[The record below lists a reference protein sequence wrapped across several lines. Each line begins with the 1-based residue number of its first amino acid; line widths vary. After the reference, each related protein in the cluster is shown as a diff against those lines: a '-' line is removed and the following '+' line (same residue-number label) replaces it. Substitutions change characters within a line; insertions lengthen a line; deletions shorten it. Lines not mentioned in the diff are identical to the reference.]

1 MRTNFLLFWLCT
13 VPLLGYSQLL
23 SPQVTNLAGTEMIL
37 GNQVITTSIGEPAV
51 VTLSSDQSILTQG
64 FLQPEILPCEKIEF
78 TYYPNPATDNVT
90 IMADGCDVLI
100 ESLQLVDL
108 WGRTLYAGKLTRLN
122 QLYVG
127 DLSQGMYIVY
137 LTLSNQTKYSIQLI
151 KISE

>member
-1 MRTNFLLFWLCT
+1 MRAIFLLFWLYT
-13 VPLLGYSQLL
+13 IPLLGYGQLL

-37 GNQVITTSIGEPAV
+37 GNQVITSSIGEPAV

-90 IMADGCDVLI
+90 ILADGCEVLI

-108 WGRTLYAGKLTRLN
+108 WGRTLYTGKLTKLN

>member
-1 MRTNFLLFWLCT
+1 MRVQILLFWLCLI
-13 VPLLGYSQLL
+13 PLFGYSQQL
-23 SPQVTNLAGTEMIL
+23 SPQVTNLAGTDSIL
-37 GNQVITTSIGEPAV
+37 GNQVITTSVGEPAII
-51 VTLSSDQSILTQG
+51 TLTSGQSILTQG

-78 TYYPNPATDNVT
+78 TYYPNPAIDNVT
-90 IMADGCDVLI
+90 ILADGCEVVI
-100 ESLQLVDL
+100 QSLQLVDV
-108 WGRTLYAGKLTRLN
+108 WGRTLYTGKLDKLN